1 MSTSPTAIS
10 STPLDLQLFPVNLR
24 RHVDP
29 KAPFPLRDMGAKG
42 IVPGIEP
49 QDLVTILFQLSFDP
63 EVQANAAKTFQE
75 LPDALAHAAASAPM
89 PAPVLDWCARAWLGK
104 RDRVER
110 LLRNNATEDA
120 TVAWVASVCDDH
132 LAEVV
137 SENQG
142 RLMRSPV
149 IIEQL
154 YMNPK
159 AHQSTLDRVLEFA
172 KRQKISFAGLPG
184 LQAAMDEN
192 LLDAKKNDKNKAL
205 DDKMLSK
212 IFSTSVEQAKREESE
227 GTTIEQIEQQLEEF
241 AQLLGEAEKDA
252 KGDVN
257 ELTKDKTGDAKTDA
271 KRSSNRQAALQAMNI
286 SEKVR
291 LATIGSKEDRA
302 ILIRDPNRMVHMAAL
317 LSPKTQPGDMKDF
330 ASNKNLSDTVIN
342 YIAGQ
347 RDAVSDYTTLR
358 ALCNNPKLSLRTGLR
373 LVVFLRTNDLK
384 ILGKSRGVSPQLA
397 KAAKELGE
405 KRQSGGR

>member
-1 MSTSPTAIS
+1 
-10 STPLDLQLFPVNLR
+10 
-24 RHVDP
+24 
-29 KAPFPLRDMGAKG
+29 
-42 IVPGIEP
+42 
-49 QDLVTILFQLSFDP
+49 
-63 EVQANAAKTFQE
+63 
-75 LPDALAHAAASAPM
+75 
-89 PAPVLDWCARAWLGK
+89 
-104 RDRVER
+104 
-110 LLRNNATEDA
+110 
-120 TVAWVASVCDDH
+120 
-132 LAEVV
+132 
-137 SENQG
+137 
-142 RLMRSPV
+142 
-149 IIEQL
+149 
-154 YMNPK
+154 
-159 AHQSTLDRVLEFA
+159 
-172 KRQKISFAGLPG
+172 
-184 LQAAMDEN
+184 
-192 LLDAKKNDKNKAL
+192 
-205 DDKMLSK
+205 
-212 IFSTSVEQAKREESE
+212 
-227 GTTIEQIEQQLEEF
+227 
-241 AQLLGEAEKDA
+241 
-252 KGDVN
+252 
-257 ELTKDKTGDAKTDA
+257 
-271 KRSSNRQAALQAMNI
+271 MNI